1 MDFYINK
8 KRKKALLTTV
18 PMPEISII
26 NQVPGRIIRP
36 NELDSI
42 EDCLIVA
49 NNESFL
55 GGRSQPAIGLHFL
68 KENVPSVDI
77 LEFPK
82 WDDYEEALKNNYDV
96 VGISFYTTH
105 FYAAKKMAKMAK
117 EAGIKEVWAGNF
129 GALTPGV
136 SDYFDRAFIGCAEN
150 DLKIALEN
158 EAIKEVKHPVI
169 TTPFS
174 AVLRSGEKA
183 GYIFTSRGCKFKCE
197 FCCSPIFFQGSDT
210 ISLSEIERV
219 LDIYRDMGINYINV
233 GDETFLQNHGHAKK
247 VINLMHKRDMKWFC
261 TSRADLILGNV
272 EELKEKGFNSVYMGI
287 ESMNDDNL
295 LDQNKGQYT
304 EKIIA
309 VLDELKHYG
318 ISTSGTYILGLDKD
332 TKESIKNDLERL
344 NKLLINILIFI
355 IFTPYPE
362 LPLYPK
368 WKKDG
373 KIIHDN
379 WKEYDG
385 LHMVFK
391 HPFLS
396 PEEAKETLNYAVC
409 NVYSPYNYNKRRV
422 LRRLDQLKREKESL
436 KVQTREVLTIK
447 N

>member
-1 MDFYINK
+1 
-8 KRKKALLTTV
+8 
-18 PMPEISII
+18 
-26 NQVPGRIIRP
+26 
-36 NELDSI
+36 
-42 EDCLIVA
+42 
-49 NNESFL
+49 
-55 GGRSQPAIGLHFL
+55 
-68 KENVPSVDI
+68 
-77 LEFPK
+77 
-82 WDDYEEALKNNYDV
+82 
-96 VGISFYTTH
+96 
-105 FYAAKKMAKMAK
+105 
-117 EAGIKEVWAGNF
+117 
-129 GALTPGV
+129 
-136 SDYFDRAFIGCAEN
+136 
-150 DLKIALEN
+150 
-158 EAIKEVKHPVI
+158 
-169 TTPFS
+169 
-174 AVLRSGEKA
+174 
-183 GYIFTSRGCKFKCE
+183 
-197 FCCSPIFFQGSDT
+197 
-210 ISLSEIERV
+210 
-219 LDIYRDMGINYINV
+219 
-233 GDETFLQNHGHAKK
+233 
-247 VINLMHKRDMKWFC
+247 
-261 TSRADLILGNV
+261 
-272 EELKEKGFNSVYMGI
+272 
-287 ESMNDDNL
+287 
-295 LDQNKGQYT
+295 
-304 EKIIA
+304 
-309 VLDELKHYG
+309 LKHYG